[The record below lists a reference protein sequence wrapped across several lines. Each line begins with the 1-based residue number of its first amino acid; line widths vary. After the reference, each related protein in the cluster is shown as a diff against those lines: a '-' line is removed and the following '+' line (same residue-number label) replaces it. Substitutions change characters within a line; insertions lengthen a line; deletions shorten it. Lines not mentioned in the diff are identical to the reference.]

1 MMRLGVIELHGHGTV
16 PNRLRRHD
24 VPTGTAGDAFTL
36 VELLMVIAIVA
47 LLIAL
52 LLPVLARSK
61 AASQTTVCKGN
72 LRQLGISLQMFV
84 SEDHSYPENRFQS
97 KPTVPASS
105 DRFWLAKL
113 ARETLGVPPAT
124 NFNQK
129 GVWRC
134 PSVRWSDPLLVG
146 YAANADVPSSYGYN
160 DDRFSG
166 NGARDYTNKFGLQGH
181 YIPDTSVP
189 KPLDLATA
197 SFTPIAE
204 SEVAVPSDMMA
215 IGDGFEGNALFM
227 RRPIEA
233 FAGDGNIRTRHQ
245 GRANLVFCDG
255 HVESPTLKFL
265 FEDDSDH
272 ALVRWN
278 RDHQAHR
285 GEITRPNMR

>member
-1 MMRLGVIELHGHGTV
+1 MIAEGVAGSQEAFVQRMNETAQRLGMTRTNFANVNGLPDERQVT
-16 PNRLRRHD
+16 
-24 VPTGTAGDAFTL
+24 TARD
-36 VELLMVIAIVA
+36 
-47 LLIAL
+47 
-52 LLPVLARSK
+52 
-61 AASQTTVCKGN
+61 
-72 LRQLGISLQMFV
+72 
-84 SEDHSYPENRFQS
+84 
-97 KPTVPASS
+97 
-105 DRFWLAKL
+105 LAKL

-245 GRANLVFCDG
+245 GRDNVVFCDG

-285 GEITRPNMR
+285 GK